1 MNLEEVDETTIG
13 RLTDAELRDLRGR
26 AVQLW
31 ERTEAGRESVRKRT
45 IGVNTPID
53 RDKFTRA
60 YLAITAEMSKR
71 ALPVH
76 VTPLDQALT
85 KRLVRGVDVS
95 ELPPIM
101 LRPAAVC
108 LVGAFVQDPKR
119 SPVVEVWLDDDD
131 YPRDLEKRLVEALLD
146 QTGKDAAVV
155 SEAADGPVVPCYDL
169 VLMPRAATKEEP
181 QPILKRAASMP
192 TDISKPFPSEHA
204 ARQMSP
210 GQFADFRRENDKFGK
225 GVHAIWGILPSGKVK
240 LQSVRF
246 SITTFTPE
254 QAKAWLKEHDMKG
267 RLEEAS
273 GVKKRL
279 FVKSAEDRV
288 VGGIVYAPDEV
299 DGQGDYTDSDEIWK
313 AMKHYMSSSG
323 GVMKI
328 MHDGH
333 AINTSIVECFQAEED
348 TVKGGENVPAG
359 AWYLSAYV
367 PPEHESL
374 WKAIKD
380 GRITGFSMAGSA
392 DVEEVER

>member
-1 MNLEEVDETTIG
+1 M
-13 RLTDAELRDLRGR
+13 
-26 AVQLW
+26 
-31 ERTEAGRESVRKRT
+31 
-45 IGVNTPID
+45 
-53 RDKFTRA
+53 
-60 YLAITAEMSKR
+60 
-71 ALPVH
+71 
-76 VTPLDQALT
+76 
-85 KRLVRGVDVS
+85 
-95 ELPPIM
+95 
-101 LRPAAVC
+101 
-108 LVGAFVQDPKR
+108 
-119 SPVVEVWLDDDD
+119 
-131 YPRDLEKRLVEALLD
+131 
-146 QTGKDAAVV
+146 
-155 SEAADGPVVPCYDL
+155 
-169 VLMPRAATKEEP
+169 
-181 QPILKRAASMP
+181 
-192 TDISKPFPSEHA
+192 
-204 ARQMSP
+204 
-210 GQFADFRRENDKFGK
+210 
-225 GVHAIWGILPSGKVK
+225 PSGKVK

-246 SITTFTPE
+246 SSTTFTPE